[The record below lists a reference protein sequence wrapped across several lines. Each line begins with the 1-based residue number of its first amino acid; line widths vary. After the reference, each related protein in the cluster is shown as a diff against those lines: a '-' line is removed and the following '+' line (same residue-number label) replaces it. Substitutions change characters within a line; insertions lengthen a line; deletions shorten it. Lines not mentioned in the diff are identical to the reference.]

1 MFHPFSDDLS
11 DLTLPQL
18 EQRVAELSRKYFA
31 THNPQ
36 LQSQISTFIDIYK
49 QEIQIKIAKEKARQ
63 QENGDSG
70 LDNLINV
77 S

>member
-1 MFHPFSDDLS
+1 MFHPFSEDLS
-11 DLTLPQL
+11 ELTLPQL

-31 THNPQ
+31 TQNTQ

-63 QENGDSG
+63 QENGDDG